1 MKYTL
6 LLSALLFWGCAA
18 QSDISSPASAVPDFD
33 TAAMDTLL
41 SGAVER
47 GEQVGV
53 SALVFDEGHTV
64 YSGAFGLRDRERNL
78 PVDMDTVFRIYSMT
92 KPITS
97 AVIMDLQEEG
107 LLNLDDPAAKY
118 IPELAQMMVISAG
131 EDGTPV
137 FAPQDPPMT
146 IKDLMLHRSGIGYG
160 IFGPVNPVEVAYGKA
175 GLFDPSEDLSVK
187 MTKLSKL
194 PLLAQPGDG
203 WYYSYSIDVLGRVA
217 EIVTEKS
224 LGEIM
229 QDRIFEPLGMSHT
242 GFYVKPD
249 QAANFVSNYTRLE
262 DGSFVL
268 QDDAQTSP
276 YLSDNAY
283 QSGGGGLVSTLGDYA
298 KFAQMLLDG
307 GIYQGKRVL
316 NEDTVRMMMTNQMD
330 PDDKFMMSWF
340 GDPGHAG
347 FGYGGRVVL
356 NTDPETVAL
365 TGESEGQYGWGGL
378 AHTKFWID
386 EPNNAFGIIMLQYFG
401 DEPPLHKLFQSLVLE
416 QTKDNE

>member
-1 MKYTL
+1 MKHTL
-6 LLSALLFWGCAA
+6 LLSALLFLGCAA
-18 QSDISSPASAVPDFD
+18 QPDISGPASAVPDFD
-33 TAAMDTLL
+33 VAAMDTLL

-53 SALVFDEGHTV
+53 SALVFDEGHIV
-64 YSGAFGLRDRERNL
+64 YSGAFGLRDKERNL
-78 PVDMDTVFRIYSMT
+78 PVNLESVFRIYSMT

-107 LLNLDDPAAKY
+107 LLNVNDPAAKY

-146 IKDLMLHRSGIGYG
+146 IKDLMLHRSGIAYG
-160 IFGPVNPVEVAYGKA
+160 IFGPVNPVEVAYEKA
-175 GLFDPSEDLSVK
+175 GLFDPSEDLSIK

-203 WYYSYSIDVLGRVA
+203 WYYSYSIDVLGRIA

-242 GFYVKPD
+242 GFYVKPE

-268 QDDAQTSP
+268 QDDAQTSS
-276 YLSDNAY
+276 YLIDNAY
-283 QSGGGGLVSTLGDYA
+283 QSGGGGLVSTLGDFA

-307 GIYQGKRVL
+307 GIYDGKRVL
-316 NEDTVRMMMTNQMD
+316 NEDTVRTMMTNQMD
-330 PDDKFMMSWF
+330 PDDKFMMPWF

-356 NTDPETVAL
+356 HTDPETVAL

-386 EPNNAFGIIMLQYFG
+386 KPNDAFGIIMLQYFG
-401 DEPPLHKLFQSLVLE
+401 EEPPLHKSFQSFVLE
-416 QTKDNE
+416 QTKDSE